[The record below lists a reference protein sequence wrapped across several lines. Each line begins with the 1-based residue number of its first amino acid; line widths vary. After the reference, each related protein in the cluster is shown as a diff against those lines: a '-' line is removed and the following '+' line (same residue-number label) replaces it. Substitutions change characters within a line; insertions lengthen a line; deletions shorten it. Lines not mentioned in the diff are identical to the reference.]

1 MKSNVKN
8 SELKSVR
15 RYLYEKGLKH
25 SLKRHTIAE
34 LFFRE
39 DKHLSI
45 EELYDKV
52 KKIDPDISFSTV
64 YRALRLFERAGLA
77 VSRRFM
83 DGITK
88 FEPVH
93 PKEHHDH
100 LICVRCGKIIE
111 FKSKKIE
118 DLQKEIARAYK
129 FELLNHRL
137 ELYGY
142 CNKCRRGPV
151 NRKP

>member
-8 SELKSVR
+8 SELTSVR
-15 RYLYEKGLKH
+15 GYLYEKGLKH

-64 YRALRLFERAGLA
+64 YRALKLFERAGLA

-83 DGITK
+83 DGIAK

-93 PKEHHDH
+93 PKERHDH

-111 FKSKKIE
+111 FRSEKIE

-129 FELLNHRL
+129 FELISHKL

-142 CNKCRRGPV
+142 CNKCRRGTV
-151 NRKP
+151 NRKL

>member
-8 SELKSVR
+8 KELKAIRS
-15 RYLYEKGLKH
+15 YLYEKGLKH
-25 SLKRHTIAE
+25 SLKRHTITE

-39 DKHLSI
+39 DKHLGI
-45 EELYDKV
+45 EELYNKV
-52 KKIDPDISFSTV
+52 KEINPDISFSTV
-64 YRALRLFERAGLA
+64 YRTLKLLERAGLA
-77 VSRRFM
+77 VCRRFM
-83 DGITK
+83 DGIMK

-93 PKEHHDH
+93 PREHHDH
-100 LICVRCGKIIE
+100 LICIKCGKIME
-111 FKSKKIE
+111 FRSEKIE

>member
-25 SLKRHTIAE
+25 SLKRHIIAE

-39 DKHLSI
+39 DRHLSV
-45 EELYDKV
+45 EELYDEV
-52 KKIDPDISFSTV
+52 KRIDPNISFSTV
-64 YRALRLFERAGLA
+64 YRALKLFERAELA
-77 VSRRFM
+77 VSRKFM
-83 DGITK
+83 DGIMR

-118 DLQKEIARAYK
+118 DIQKEISGDYK
-129 FELLNHRL
+129 FELLSHRL

-142 CNKCRRGPV
+142 CNKCRKKIC
-151 NRKP
+151 NL

>member
-77 VSRRFM
+77 VSRRFI

>member
-1 MKSNVKN
+1 
-8 SELKSVR
+8 
-15 RYLYEKGLKH
+15 
-25 SLKRHTIAE
+25 

-39 DKHLSI
+39 DKHLGV
-45 EELYDKV
+45 EELYNKV
-52 KKIDPDISFSTV
+52 KEVDPNISFSTV
-64 YRALRLFERAGLA
+64 YRTLKLLEKAGLA

-83 DGITK
+83 DGITR

-100 LICVRCGKIIE
+100 LICIKCGKIIE

-118 DLQKEIARAYK
+118 DIQKEISGDYK
-129 FELLNHRL
+129 FELLSHRL

-142 CNKCRRGPV
+142 CNKCRRGTV

>member
-8 SELKSVR
+8 KELKAIRS
-15 RYLYEKGLKH
+15 YLYEKGLKH

-34 LFFRE
+34 LFFRV
-39 DKHLSI
+39 DKHLSV
-45 EELYDKV
+45 EELYDKL
-52 KKIDPDISFSTV
+52 KKVDPGISFSTV
-64 YRALRLFERAGLA
+64 YRALKLFEKAGLA
-77 VSRRFM
+77 VSRRFV
-83 DGITK
+83 DGITR

-100 LICVRCGKIIE
+100 LICVKCGKVIE
-111 FKSKKIE
+111 FESKKIE
-118 DLQKEIARAYK
+118 NLQKEIARAYK